1 MEKKNVLRLTI
12 LIFIIFFQACT
23 PTSNQQIVPFL
34 ISLLQEKEIGPIALY
49 ENLDSLDPESFR
61 ENSVN
66 LEWSLLYGGGPH
78 KLTKDS
84 TLAVGENGFIYV
96 AADTNSDPLYER
108 FINKVIVG
116 KKLLLRKYNSQKN
129 EIWLNQMGS
138 PSINFDVAGIAVDS
152 KGNTYITGSKSS
164 SVNELD
170 SDRNQYLFV
179 FKVNS
184 DGSPNWIKETGP
196 AGGIYEVNPRKI
208 TVDTFGNSYIIG
220 TSNGPF
226 GGDSARYGNGFII
239 KFDTDGNQIWVK
251 QLSIE
256 GSNILP
262 TGVVFDKLSGNIY
275 VCGSGHNANFKTNTN
290 PGIGQDDL
298 FILKYDQNGNR
309 QFFAQLGSAL
319 GSVFGNTI
327 TVDRFG
333 NVLVGAYSN
342 IDFTLGEKKE
352 SPIGTIVKYNSSGV
366 QQWIRQFG
374 PGSRQKSTV
383 INEITTDRAGNIFTT
398 GSTSGFIKFGD
409 SPSEGKEDV
418 FVTKHSSSGEVLK
431 LWQWGNI
438 QEYMIGSGIDLDG
451 NLYTTGWTTSDL
463 FQNKMRGTIDT
474 FLMKFR

>member
-152 KGNTYITGSKSS
+152 KGNAYITGSKSS
-164 SVNELD
+164 SFKGPG

-256 GSNILP
+256 GSDI
-262 TGVVFDKLSGNIY
+262 
-275 VCGSGHNANFKTNTN
+275 
-290 PGIGQDDL
+290 
-298 FILKYDQNGNR
+298 
-309 QFFAQLGSAL
+309 
-319 GSVFGNTI
+319 
-327 TVDRFG
+327 
-333 NVLVGAYSN
+333 
-342 IDFTLGEKKE
+342 
-352 SPIGTIVKYNSSGV
+352 
-366 QQWIRQFG
+366 
-374 PGSRQKSTV
+374 
-383 INEITTDRAGNIFTT
+383 
-398 GSTSGFIKFGD
+398 
-409 SPSEGKEDV
+409 
-418 FVTKHSSSGEVLK
+418 
-431 LWQWGNI
+431 
-438 QEYMIGSGIDLDG
+438 
-451 NLYTTGWTTSDL
+451 
-463 FQNKMRGTIDT
+463 
-474 FLMKFR
+474 